1 MVDLNIINGRVFIE
15 NELANTNLS
24 VDKGKIVAI
33 GKIAKLPHAE
43 KTINAEN
50 KLILPGGI
58 DVHTHILDLIFSYRE
73 DFFTGTQAA
82 AAGGITT
89 FLEMPLGLEGKSVLE
104 SFNMQLEAME
114 DKSIVD
120 FALIGAAGYSNIDTI
135 KELAAKGVVAFKTFM
150 LDAPEELSEL
160 RDLSSKN
167 DHHLLEIF
175 SAIRETGLLSSV
187 HAEND
192 AIISNRIQHLIQSKQ
207 TSFQDHT
214 NSRPPISEEEACV
227 RAMMLAN
234 NSQTKLNLVHMSS
247 KNSFRYIQQAKK
259 MGWDV
264 TCEITPHH
272 LFLTSE
278 NGAQIGSWAKVDPP
292 LRSKEHV
299 VAAWEALN
307 NGTIDFVAS
316 DHSPYSHEEK
326 AEVNRKKGLFD
337 VGSGTPG
344 LDTMY
349 PLMIDAV
356 NRKKLSLS
364 RLIEVISKNP
374 SKRFGLYPKKGK
386 IALNSD
392 ADIIMV
398 DMNKEYSLRN
408 EEMFTK
414 QKVTIFD
421 GLELKGKITQTL
433 VRGSVV
439 FDENQF
445 NVEEGYGSFITPT
458 EKN

>member
-1 MVDLNIINGRVFIE
+1 MVDLNIINGKVFIE
-15 NELANTNLS
+15 NEIVDTNLS
-24 VDKGKIVAI
+24 IDKGKIVNI
-33 GKIAKLPHAE
+33 GKSAKLPQAE
-43 KTINAEN
+43 KTINADN

-58 DVHTHILDLIFSYRE
+58 DVHSHILDLIFSYRE
-73 DFFTGTQAA
+73 DFVTGTQAA

-89 FLEMPLGLEGKSVLE
+89 FLEMPLGIEGKSVLE
-104 SFNMQLEAME
+104 SFDMQLEAMKE
-114 DKSIVD
+114 KSIVD
-120 FALIGAAGYSNIDTI
+120 FALIGAAGHSNIDTI
-135 KELAAKGVVAFKTFM
+135 KELAARGVVAFKTFM

-160 RDLSSKN
+160 KDLSSKN
-167 DHHLLEIF
+167 DHYLLEIF
-175 SAIRETGLLSSV
+175 AAIRETGLVSSV

-192 AIISNRIQHLIQSKQ
+192 AIISNRIQHFIQSKQ
-207 TSFQDHT
+207 TNFQAHT
-214 NSRPPISEEEACV
+214 DSRPPVSEEEACV

-234 NSQTKLNLVHMSS
+234 DSQTKLNLVHLSS
-247 KNSFRYIQQAKK
+247 KDSFRYIQLAKQ

-272 LFLTSE
+272 LLLTADD
-278 NGAQIGSWAKVDPP
+278 GAKIGSWAKIDPP

-326 AEVNRKKGLFD
+326 DE
-337 VGSGTPG
+337 GTTG

-356 NRKKLSLS
+356 NKKKLSLS
-364 RLIEVISKNP
+364 RLVEVIAKNP
-374 SKRFGLYPKKGK
+374 AKRFSLYPRKGT

-392 ADIIMV
+392 ADLIIV
-398 DMNKEYSLRN
+398 DMNKEYSLKN

-421 GLELKGKITQTL
+421 GWNLKGKITQTI
-433 VRGSVV
+433 VRGIIVY
-439 FDENQF
+439 DENQF
-445 NVEEGYGSFITPT
+445 AVKGGYGQFITPI
-458 EKN
+458 